1 MTRKFVLAAT
11 VFLGTM
17 AFVAGCDNEETE
29 EPQPENPVAQQGYR
43 LKGVIGSDSVD
54 VEEWGAASY
63 GKSHV
68 VVTVKESSIPGIE
81 RERTLQWD
89 LTVNHGDNR
98 QTTLHLFMTEP
109 RKGLTSIWDTPAR
122 IGEPAYGFN
131 VFSMVEEEPGRSVVF
146 VPTLQS
152 PLRIDK
158 DRAEFVENAD
168 KVERGGETVTLYTNA
183 YVMDGTL
190 YGTMV
195 NQDDTTD
202 SLAVDLHFSLMSLYL

>member
-1 MTRKFVLAAT
+1 MFVCLLTGT
-11 VFLGTM
+11 VLTS
-17 AFVAGCDNEETE
+17 CSDDNEEEQGQEKPLIE
-29 EPQPENPVAQQGYR
+29 EGYKV
-43 LKGVIGSDSVD
+43 KGVIGSDSVD

-98 QTTLHLFMTEP
+98 QTTLRLFMTEP

-131 VFSMVEEEPGRSVVF
+131 VFSMVEEEPSRSVVF

-168 KVERGGETVTLYTNA
+168 KVERGGETVPLYTNA